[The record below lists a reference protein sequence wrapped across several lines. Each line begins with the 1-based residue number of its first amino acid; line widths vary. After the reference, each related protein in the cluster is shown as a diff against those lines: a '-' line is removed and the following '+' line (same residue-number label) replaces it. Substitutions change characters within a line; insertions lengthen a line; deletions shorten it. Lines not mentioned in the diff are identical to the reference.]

1 MRTELFPILLV
12 AITAVATATQVKN
25 GRAAS
30 TLCSLCV
37 DFVRDVEDAIKQDI
51 PDIEKK
57 ADQIC
62 DEITLG
68 NGQLDAYCKNLVK
81 KELDTIVQLLK
92 AGGTP
97 ETVCQKIHFCRS

>member
-51 PDIEKK
+51 PDIEKVNM
-57 ADQIC
+57 ASRV
-62 DEITLG
+62 T
-68 NGQLDAYCKNLVK
+68 
-81 KELDTIVQLLK
+81 LK
-92 AGGTP
+92 AYFKRRYLKRLCKS
-97 ETVCQKIHFCRS
+97 VNLK